1 MQVTVPSTDAANKP
15 HGMLR
20 PGPLRSRNREW
31 VGTVTWK
38 PFHAA
43 EPDYELRLGESVHIE
58 GLGTVTLLE
67 VNPPPAIPEINF
79 VRERNVGGWDYRV
92 NITIDPG
99 LSLCTKR
106 NPCTQK

>member
-67 VNPPPAIPEINF
+67 VNPPQPSQRSTSSE
-79 VRERNVGGWDYRV
+79 RETLEDG
-92 NITIDPG
+92 TIE
-99 LSLCTKR
+99 
-106 NPCTQK
+106 